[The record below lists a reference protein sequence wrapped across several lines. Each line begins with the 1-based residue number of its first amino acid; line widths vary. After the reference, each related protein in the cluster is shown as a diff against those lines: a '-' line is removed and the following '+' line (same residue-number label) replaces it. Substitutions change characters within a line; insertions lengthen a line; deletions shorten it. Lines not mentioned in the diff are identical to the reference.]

1 MASHYLRKYGVAAT
15 VDFELYETDGTD
27 LKTDAAAA
35 SGDVT
40 LNRDEAGVET
50 LDANTFSD
58 LGSGYSLVL
67 SIAEMTAARIIVYV
81 IDQGTK
87 AWLDKVLIVETYGH
101 ASAMHPFDLSSATV
115 ALSSASE
122 TQIDAIETDTNEIQ
136 GKLPTN
142 KIMGSSVV
150 TDKDDEIDAI
160 KAKTDLIPADPA
172 TETNVNANETKIDAI
187 DTVVDAIKLKTDLI
201 PADIVTQLD
210 TNIPAIKAITDLLTL
225 SAIADAV
232 HDEVLEGTTTLRQAL
247 RLINST
253 LYAKTSGGGT
263 NTLVARD
270 VGDTKPRI
278 TLTVDANGNRTDVV
292 TDAT

>member
-1 MASHYLRKYGVAAT
+1 
-15 VDFELYETDGTD
+15 
-27 LKTDAAAA
+27 
-35 SGDVT
+35 
-40 LNRDEAGVET
+40 
-50 LDANTFSD
+50 
-58 LGSGYSLVL
+58 
-67 SIAEMTAARIIVYV
+67 MTAARIIVYV

-172 TETNVNANETKIDAI
+172 TETNVNANETKIDAVQTDVTAI
-187 DTVVDAIKLKTDLI
+187 KGYVDTEVVSILSAVDTEVGAIKTQTDKLTFDGSNNISAIVVDKTGFSLSTAGIDAII
-201 PADIVTQLD
+201 
-210 TNIPAIKAITDLLTL
+210 
-225 SAIADAV
+225 
-232 HDEVLEGTTTLRQAL
+232 DEVIEGTLTLRQAV
-247 RLINST
+247 RIF
-253 LYAKTSGGGT
+253 TSALAGKSAGGGT
-263 NTLVARD
+263 ATLTFQDVA
-270 VGDTKPRI
+270 DTKPRI
-278 TLTVDANGNRTDVV
+278 TATVDANGNRTAMTVDG
-292 TDAT
+292 T